1 MKKALFLFAGAIM
14 MVFAVSCGKSTTY
27 EVYNGTS
34 DIPLYNIKVYEYSGS
49 SMIKMKDVGT
59 LYSNSSSGSI
69 EATRGADQ
77 VQLTFRLEYGG
88 DVYTTA
94 DYYSLRSGEHTM
106 IRIDDYTQVYG
117 GSKDALTV
125 EKAAK

>member
-1 MKKALFLFAGAIM
+1 
-14 MVFAVSCGKSTTY
+14 
-27 EVYNGTS
+27 
-34 DIPLYNIKVYEYSGS
+34 
-49 SMIKMKDVGT
+49 MIKMKDVGT

-94 DYYSLRSGEHTM
+94 DYYSLRNGEHTL
-106 IRIDDYTQVYG
+106 IRLDDYTQVYG